1 MSPFSVSPTSLYNRL
16 TFDDNLSTKMS
27 AKSQLINRKTEY
39 PPSPSFLM
47 PAEFYKNLFATAVL
61 HQKQHQQQ
69 QQNSHSH
76 SHPHPHPHHH
86 HHHHH
91 HHHLHQH
98 YQQQQQ
104 QQQYSNRNDSPE
116 QHSTPHTT
124 ALSESSH
131 FFNASTPVASNDSV
145 VTHFPRNLLFT
156 SSAAVAAAAA
166 ASAVAAVTES
176 AAKYLHNTAEKIE
189 RKHAKKDDMAT
200 NSVKKPNNYLWSNN
214 SNQPAIETESES
226 NNNLSTTIG
235 EATSLAISATS
246 VAPPT
251 PPAENHIN
259 LDITAKA
266 YNSTLKSNLETDVIK
281 LTQHTQQQQQEESSL
296 KSKSL
301 LNDSGCSSPTSN
313 NNNNSDTMP
322 ISGVQGQNP
331 TQGLVHWMSAV
342 MAEHMTGQTHHDPT
356 AVGMHYMWNG
366 NVDDFVK
373 PSDSDNANLQATYLN
388 SNSAISVHITI
399 ILEYT
404 MS

>member
-1 MSPFSVSPTSLYNRL
+1 
-16 TFDDNLSTKMS
+16 
-27 AKSQLINRKTEY
+27 
-39 PPSPSFLM
+39 M

-69 QQNSHSH
+69 QQQQQH
-76 SHPHPHPHHH
+76 SHPHPHH

-98 YQQQQQ
+98 YQQQ
-104 QQQYSNRNDSPE
+104 YSNRNDSPE
-116 QHSTPHTT
+116 QHATPHTT

-131 FFNASTPVASNDSV
+131 FFSAGTPVASNDSV

-166 ASAVAAVTES
+166 SAAAVAAVTES

-214 SNQPAIETESES
+214 SNQPSIATESES
-226 NNNLSTTIG
+226 SNNLSTTIG
-235 EATSLAISATS
+235 ETTSLAISATS

-281 LTQHTQQQQQEESSL
+281 LTQHNQQQQQEESSL

-366 NVDDFVK
+366 NVDKSHWFQNDQGEDDRKRSKMK
-373 PSDSDNANLQATYLN
+373 PN
-388 SNSAISVHITI
+388 SNYQIDLDSLNEHLITLLSNTSLIAIALNVS
-399 ILEYT
+399 
-404 MS
+404 